1 MYLTHLGTIQVKVE
15 DNIKL
20 TPCSPGDPGAKEM
33 TWDDIDGEA
42 LLEPLVDFK
51 DFVKAIK
58 SSRPTVADTDLKR
71 NAEWTKE
78 FGSEGN

>member
-1 MYLTHLGTIQVKVE
+1 MTKV
-15 DNIKL
+15 

-33 TWDDIDGEA
+33 TWADLEGEA

-58 SSRPTVADTDLKR
+58 GSRPTVSKVDLDR
-71 NAEWTKE
+71 NSEWTKE

>member
-1 MYLTHLGTIQVKVE
+1 MKVG
-15 DNIKL
+15 DKIKL
-20 TPCSPGDPGAKEM
+20 TPCSPGDRGAKEM
-33 TWDDIDGEA
+33 TWDDIDGES

-58 SSRPTVADTDLKR
+58 SSRPTVSESDLQR

>member
-1 MYLTHLGTIQVKVE
+1 
-15 DNIKL
+15 
-20 TPCSPGDPGAKEM
+20 M
-33 TWDDIDGEA
+33 TWDDVDGEA

-58 SSRPTVADTDLKR
+58 SSRPTVSDVDLQR

>member
-1 MYLTHLGTIQVKVE
+1 MKV
-15 DNIKL
+15 DDKIKL
-20 TPCSPGDPGAKEM
+20 TPCSPGDRGAKEM
-33 TWDDIDGEA
+33 TWDDVDGEA

-58 SSRPTVADTDLKR
+58 SSRPTVSDVDLQR

>member
-1 MYLTHLGTIQVKVE
+1 
-15 DNIKL
+15 
-20 TPCSPGDPGAKEM
+20 M
-33 TWDDIDGEA
+33 TWDDLDAEN

-58 SSRPTVADTDLKR
+58 GSRPTVAEEDLNR
-71 NAEWTKE
+71 NSEWTKE

>member
-1 MYLTHLGTIQVKVE
+1 
-15 DNIKL
+15 
-20 TPCSPGDPGAKEM
+20 M
-33 TWDDIDGEA
+33 TWDDLDGET

-58 SSRPTVADTDLKR
+58 SSRPTVSDVDLQR

>member
-1 MYLTHLGTIQVKVE
+1 
-15 DNIKL
+15 
-20 TPCSPGDPGAKEM
+20 M
-33 TWDDIDGEA
+33 TWDDIDAET
-42 LLEPLVDFK
+42 LLEPMVEFK

-58 SSRPTVADTDLKR
+58 ASRPTVAEEDLRR

>member
-1 MYLTHLGTIQVKVE
+1 M
-15 DNIKL
+15 

-33 TWDDIDGEA
+33 GWDDVDSER
-42 LLEPLVDFK
+42 LLEPVVDFK

-58 SSRPTVADTDLKR
+58 GSRPTVSQVDLQR
-71 NAEWTKE
+71 NSEWTKE